1 MHTGIYEQLINETI
15 KRQLSTLEQEK
26 FYISNKQLDVEEA
39 AIYLSQYIVSI
50 VQFALQH
57 LKKDECITTG
67 IGLINDIILLIRD
80 RLKIDELDSNL
91 LDIQGQFLTA
101 IIDKTQCNYP
111 DIAQYLKSITPYTRL
126 TQSELFTGANQSISL
141 ESELKREI
149 ASADEICFLVS
160 FIKWSG
166 IRIFEKELREFAHQ
180 GKIIRIIATS
190 YMGATDLKA
199 IQFLASLPHAEVKIS
214 YNTSNE
220 RLHAKAYLFLR
231 QSGFDTGYIGSSNL
245 SHAALTNGL
254 EWNLKITTAEIPQ
267 VLDKFHKTF
276 ESYWVN
282 NEFETF
288 HLGEDDQRLQ
298 HSLQHQNITTSID
311 YSTFFD
317 LRPYPFQQEILDR
330 LSTERTLHHR
340 FRNLIVAATGTGK
353 TMISAFDYQRY
364 KAQTGGAARLLFI
377 AHRKEILQQAQA
389 CFRGIL
395 RDHNFGELWVNGNK
409 PTNYEHV
416 FASVASLNNQLDE
429 ISLSED
435 YYNFIIIDEVHHIA
449 ASSYRPLL
457 ERFSPKILLGL
468 TATPERM
475 DGQDILP
482 DFCDKIAAEIRL
494 PEALNRKLL
503 CPFQYFGITDTT
515 DISRVSWNNGQYDST
530 ELTQIYNKDQRVC
543 QVLSAMQN
551 YLTDPNDVRALC
563 FCVSIEHAEYMAQKF
578 SDSGLKA
585 KALTATT
592 SPALR
597 EEVRKELENKQINYL
612 FVVDVF
618 NEGIDIPAIDTVL
631 FLRPTESL
639 TIFLQQLGRGLRL
652 YPDKECLTALDFVGN
667 ARAEFDYESRFRAL
681 MGRTNTSVKD
691 EIESEF
697 IHLPIG
703 CSIVLE
709 KVAQHYILENIKNQA
724 NFNHN
729 KLIQRIRNFKY
740 ESNLELTLSNFI
752 QITHIPLRKIYSRT
766 DETWTTLCIEAGVIS
781 TQEMGYTR
789 ELSRAI
795 RKKWLSCNSFSYFS
809 FIQTLCHRKFDLQ
822 ASTLTAEEK
831 LMVTMFYYDLFQNAD
846 VFNSLQRMF
855 DTLAQH
861 PYLISELQEVMNLL
875 CEQTQALELP
885 FQSDFPCPLRL
896 HARYTREQIQAAL
909 QLSTLI
915 KKSSGREGVERNKQL
930 NVEIMYVD
938 LNKTDKDYSP
948 STLYKDYALNETLFH
963 WQSQNS
969 VNENTP
975 TGQAYIHETQ
985 CMLLFVREQKR
996 DEYRN
1001 TMGYIFLGEVKYL
1014 SHDGGNPMNIRWQ
1027 LQTPIPASLWKF
1039 AGKLTGN

>member
-26 FYISNKQLDVEEA
+26 FYIGNKSLDMEEA
-39 AIYLSQYIVSI
+39 AMYLSQYIGSI
-50 VQFALQH
+50 LQFALQQ

-80 RLKIDELDSNL
+80 RLKIDGLDNNL

-101 IIDKTQCNYP
+101 IVDKTQCNYP
-111 DIAQYLKSITPYTRL
+111 DIAQHLRSITPYTRL

-141 ESELKREI
+141 ESEIKREI
-149 ASADEICFLVS
+149 TSADEICFLVS

-166 IRIFEKELREFAHQ
+166 IRIFEKELREFAQQ
-180 GKIIRIIATS
+180 GKTIRIIATS

-199 IQFLASLPHAEVKIS
+199 IQFLAALPQAEVKIS

-231 QSGFDTGYIGSSNL
+231 KTGFDTGYIGSSNL

-276 ESYWVN
+276 ESYWAN

-288 HLGEDDQRLQ
+288 HLGQDDLRLQ
-298 HSLQHQNITTSID
+298 NSLQQQNSTTSID
-311 YSTFFD
+311 YSAFFD
-317 LRPYPFQQEILDR
+317 LRPYPFQQEILDQ
-330 LSTERTLHHR
+330 LTTERTLHHHS
-340 FRNLIVAATGTGK
+340 RNLLIAATGTGK

-364 KAQTGGAARLLFI
+364 KTKAGKAARLLFI

-416 FASVASLNNQLDE
+416 FASIKSLNNQLDE

-435 YYNFIIIDEVHHIA
+435 YYDFIIIDEVHHIA

-457 ERFSPKILLGL
+457 KRFSPKILLGL

-515 DISRVSWNNGQYDST
+515 DISQVSWNNGKYDST
-530 ELTQIYNKDQRVC
+530 ELTQIYNKDQRVS
-543 QVLSAMQN
+543 QVLSAIQN
-551 YLTDPNDVRALC
+551 YLTDPNDVKALC
-563 FCVSIEHAEYMAQKF
+563 FCVSIEHAQYMAQKF
-578 SDSGLKA
+578 SDVGLKA
-585 KALTATT
+585 KVLTGNT
-592 SPALR
+592 SPILR
-597 EEVRKELENKQINYL
+597 EEIRKELENKQINYL

-618 NEGIDIPAIDTVL
+618 NEGIDIPSIDTVL

-652 YPDKECLTALDFVGN
+652 YPEKECLTALDFVGN

-681 MGRTNTSVKD
+681 IGRTNTSVKE

-697 IHLPIG
+697 IHLPLG

-709 KVAQHYILENIKNQA
+709 KVAQHYILDNIKNQA
-724 NFNHN
+724 NFNRN
-729 KLIQRIRNFKY
+729 KILQRIRNFKH
-740 ESNLELTLSNFI
+740 ESNLALTFSNFI
-752 QITHIPLRKIYSRT
+752 QITHIPLRKIYSWT
-766 DETWTTLCIEAGVIS
+766 DETWTTLCMEAGIIP
-781 TQEMGYTR
+781 TQEIPYTH

-795 RKKWLSCNSFSYFS
+795 RKKWFSCDSFSYFS
-809 FIQTLCHRKFDLQ
+809 FIRTLCQRKFNLQ
-822 ASTLTAEEK
+822 VVTLTDEEK
-831 LMVTMFYYDLFQNAD
+831 LMATMFYYDLCQNID
-846 VFNSLQRMF
+846 VFNSLQTMF
-855 DTLAQH
+855 NTLTQNPH
-861 PYLISELQEVMNLL
+861 LISELQDVMNLL
-875 CEQTQALELP
+875 SEQTQTLELSS
-885 FQSDFPCPLRL
+885 QLNFPCPLKL

-909 QLSTLI
+909 QLSTLAR
-915 KKSSGREGVERNKQL
+915 KSSAREGVERNKQL
-930 NVEIMYVD
+930 NIEVMYVD
-938 LNKTDKDYSP
+938 LNKTNKDYSP
-948 STLYKDYALNETLFH
+948 STVYKDYALNETLFH

-985 CMLLFVREQKR
+985 RMLLFVREQKR

-1001 TMGYIFLGEVKYL
+1001 TMGYIFLGEVKYV

-1027 LQTPIPASLWKF
+1027 LQTPMPASLWKF
-1039 AGKLTGN
+1039 AGKLVGS